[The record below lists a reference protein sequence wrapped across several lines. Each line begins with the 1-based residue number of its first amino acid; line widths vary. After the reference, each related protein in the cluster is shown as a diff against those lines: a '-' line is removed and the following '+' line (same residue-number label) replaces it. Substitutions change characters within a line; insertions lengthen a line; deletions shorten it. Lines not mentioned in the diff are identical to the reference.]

1 MRMSA
6 SRASDFRSVFK
17 AASQSHHDGP
27 YTRLHQRL
35 IRFNVTVLLGIL
47 TFFALSL
54 CSLIMCSHVKK
65 KNPTISP
72 RHSTLSDDASWS
84 IMSRSDCGVSFTER
98 GGDDGGEILAD
109 FRTREMN
116 GFPLKYVIF

>member
-1 MRMSA
+1 MRVSA

-17 AASQSHHDGP
+17 AASQSHHEGP

-54 CSLIMCSHVKK
+54 CSLIMCAHVKK
-65 KNPTISP
+65 KQTISP

-84 IMSRSDCGVSFTER
+84 IISRSDWGVSFTAR

-109 FRTREMN
+109 LRTREMN